1 MHLLVTTSAGLDENE
16 TAIDL
21 AQSPADVV
29 VLSFSDSDLSALA
42 EAWRQAPA
50 ELPSLRL
57 ASLKCLKH
65 PMSVDLYLERV
76 VRAARA
82 VVVRCLGGLE
92 YWRYGIE
99 QLAAL
104 ARAKGILLAALPGD
118 ARADPRL
125 AAYSTLPPVALAR
138 LDDYFRE
145 GGTGNAREALCYL
158 GALLGGRGGCAEPVA
173 ILPAVGVGADASAV
187 AVDDVLLCMEPAG
200 PCALVVCYRANLL
213 AADTAPIL
221 ALLRALSRHGLPAAA
236 VAVTSLKDP
245 AAGAAL
251 ARLIAARPPSII
263 LNATAFSAM
272 REDATTVLDAADVPV
287 LQVAQAQS
295 TQAAWSS
302 SPRGLAPS
310 DLAMNVV
317 LPELDGR
324 LFTRAIGFKHEEPLD
339 QRLEFA
345 PVRYAPDREAID
357 YVARLAAAWCR
368 LRSTP
373 AAERRLALML
383 SDYPARGGRRGYAVG
398 LDTARSVEQIAGS
411 LAGHGYAMGG
421 GGVAAQDVENL
432 LNGGGE
438 ALRVDITQYRRYLSA
453 LPAGLQEALE
463 GCWGKAEAD
472 PSFAGGAFHFPA
484 LRAGNLLV
492 LLQPDRGSR
501 SDRKSGYHDM
511 STPPRHAF
519 VALYA
524 HLREAEAINALVHLG
539 AHGTLEWL
547 PGKALALSRGCWPEA
562 VLGPVPVIYPFIV
575 NNPGEAMQA
584 KRRLGAVTIGHL
596 TPPLATAGLTGA
608 LLELEGLIEEYAH
621 AEGLDTRRRELL
633 ERGIV
638 DLARSSGFA
647 EDCSLATGIGGRE
660 AVARLDASLCDF
672 KELAI
677 GEQLHVFGGPCDG
690 RTAEMLGDAIAATAT
705 VERAAV
711 DTAIASCASGE
722 QQALLAALA
731 GRRVAP
737 GPSGAPSRGRADV
750 LPTGR
755 NLTAIDPRAIPTRTA
770 ATIGALAA
778 DEVVRRYL
786 QDHGEYPG
794 ALLLDLWASASLR
807 TGGDDLAQALS
818 YLGARP
824 QWDQGSNRVIG
835 IEVLPLAKLDRPR
848 IDVTLRISGLFRD
861 IFEAQIALFDLAVRT
876 VAALDEEERDNPL
889 AGARRKGENLARVFG
904 GAPGTY
910 GAGAATLALDG
921 PWRCRGELGGAYLD
935 CTTHAFAGAAI
946 DPCAA
951 SDFRRRVVAADAL
964 VHPQDDRE
972 RDILDGGEVADF
984 AGGFAA
990 AAALLGRSPALLHLD
1005 TSRPQA
1011 PRARSLNEEIARVVR
1026 GRLANRRWIASM
1038 LAYGYRGVA
1047 EIAQGVDAL
1056 YAFAATAEVVAG
1068 HLFDL
1073 THEALLAD
1081 ARVFDAMA
1089 ESNPAAVLSI
1099 VSRLED
1105 ARRRGLWRPRRN
1117 AVADELA
1124 RAAAVRVAHPRGRHR
1139 PEGSR

>member
-1 MHLLVTTSAGLDENE
+1 MHLLVTTSARLDESE
-16 TAIDL
+16 TAVDL

-42 EAWRQAPA
+42 EAWRQSPG
-50 ELPSLRL
+50 ELPTLRL
-57 ASLKCLKH
+57 ASLKRLKH

-76 VRAARA
+76 VSAARA

-92 YWRYGIE
+92 YWRYGME
-99 QLAAL
+99 RLAAL
-104 ARAKGILLAALPGD
+104 ARDKGILLAALPGD
-118 ARADPRL
+118 DRADPRL
-125 AAYSTLPPVALAR
+125 AAYATLPPAVLAR
-138 LDDYFRE
+138 LDDYFRA
-145 GGTGNAREALCYL
+145 GGTGNAREALRYL
-158 GALLGGRGGCAEPVA
+158 DALLGGSGGFAAPVA
-173 ILPAVGVGADASAV
+173 IPPAVGVRADGSLV
-187 AVDDVLLCMEPAG
+187 AVDDLCGMELAG
-200 PCALVVCYRANLL
+200 SCALVVCYRASLL
-213 AADTAPIL
+213 AADTAPIST
-221 ALLRALSRHGLPAAA
+221 LLRSLSVHGLSAVA

-245 AAGAAL
+245 VAGAAL
-251 ARLIAARPPSII
+251 SRLIAARRPSVI

-272 REDATTVLDAADVPV
+272 REDGTTVLDAADAPI
-287 LQVAQAQS
+287 LQVVQAQS
-295 TQAAWSS
+295 TRDSWSS

-324 LFTRAIGFKHEEPLD
+324 LFTRAIGFKQEEQLD
-339 QRLEFA
+339 ERLEFA
-345 PVRYAPDREAID
+345 PVRYAPDGERID
-357 YVARLAAAWCR
+357 FVARLAAAWCR
-368 LRSTP
+368 LRSIP
-373 AAERRLALML
+373 AAERRVALML

-398 LDTARSVEQIAGS
+398 LDTACSVEQIGRC
-411 LAGHGYAMGG
+411 LAEQGYATGQRTI
-421 GGVAAQDVENL
+421 AARDVEDL

-438 ALRVDITQYRRYLSA
+438 TLTVGIASYRRYLWA
-453 LPAGLQEALE
+453 LPAELREALQA
-463 GCWGKAEAD
+463 CWGTAEAD
-472 PSFAGGAFHFPA
+472 PGLADGAFRFPA

-492 LLQPDRGSR
+492 LVQPDRGSR

-519 VALYA
+519 LALYA
-524 HLREAEAINALVHLG
+524 HLREAEAIDALVHLG

-547 PGKALALSRGCWPEA
+547 PGKALALSRSCWPEA

-596 TPPLATAGLTGA
+596 TPPLSTAGLTGA
-608 LLELEGLIEEYAH
+608 LLELEGLIEEYVH
-621 AEGLDTRRRELL
+621 ADGLDKRRHELL
-633 ERGIV
+633 ERRII
-638 DLARSSGFA
+638 DLAWSSGFA
-647 EDCSLATGIGGRE
+647 EDCSLAAGIGRRE

-672 KELAI
+672 KELAV
-677 GEQLHVFGGPCDG
+677 GERLHVFGRACESES
-690 RTAEMLGDAIAATAT
+690 AKMLGDAIAATVAM
-705 VERAAV
+705 ERAAV
-711 DTAIASCASGE
+711 DSAIASCAGGE
-722 QQALLAALA
+722 RQALLAALA

-770 ATIGALAA
+770 ATIGVLAA
-778 DEVVRRYL
+778 DEVIRRYL
-786 QDHGEYPG
+786 QDHGEYPR

-818 YLGARP
+818 YLGVRP

-835 IEVLPLAKLDRPR
+835 IEVLPLAKLARPR

-861 IFEAQIALFDLAVRT
+861 IFEAQIALFDLAVGM
-876 VAALDEEERDNPL
+876 VAARDEEERDNPL
-889 AGARRKGENLARVFG
+889 AAARRKGENLARVFG

-910 GAGAATLALDG
+910 GAGAAGLALDAR
-921 PWRCRGELGGAYLD
+921 WRSRGELGSAYLD

-946 DPCAA
+946 NPAAA
-951 SDFRRRVVAADAL
+951 SDFRRRISEADAL

-972 RDILDGGEVADF
+972 RDLLAGGEVADF

-1011 PRARSLNEEIARVVR
+1011 PRARTVREEIARVVR
-1026 GRLANRRWIASM
+1026 GRLANPRWIASM
-1038 LAYGYRGVA
+1038 LSHGHRGVG

-1056 YAFAATAEVVAG
+1056 YAFAATAEAVAG

-1073 THEALLAD
+1073 THEALLSQTS
-1081 ARVFDAMA
+1081 VVDAMA
-1089 ESNPAAVLSI
+1089 QRNPAALASI

-1105 ARRRGLWRPRRN
+1105 ARRRGLWVPRRN

-1124 RAAAVRVAHPRGRHR
+1124 GAAARAAR
-1139 PEGSR
+1139 PPGQNRSEVSR